1 MSRHQPQAND
11 TTSCEAHCFGPDG
24 PGGALKSQVDKWR
37 GGLSV
42 GVWVAS
48 ALLGLVAV
56 GVGALI
62 ALAPGIVK
70 SSVAEVTP
78 GVVREE
84 LRKAGIAAIA
94 EAKRQAVMA
103 DAPSTPWL
111 IGHAHAETKG
121 PTP

>member
-1 MSRHQPQAND
+1 M
-11 TTSCEAHCFGPDG
+11 GPDG
-24 PGGALKSQVDKWR
+24 PGGAIKAQVDKWR

-48 ALLGLVAV
+48 GILGLLTLV
-56 GVGALI
+56 VGALI

-84 LRKAGIAAIA
+84 LRKAGLAASA
-94 EAKRQAVMA
+94 EAKRQAVLA
-103 DAPSTPWL
+103 EVPAVPWL